1 MNRIMSIA
9 ALVISVVALA
19 FAAHT
24 HLHADRMADQALLR
38 REQRLIDRMWPDMKV
53 IYDDL
58 LGGSTGYTGE
68 KPETLEGMLKPLI
81 TIVEEV
87 GN

>member
-1 MNRIMSIA
+1 MNKILMISSF
-9 ALVISVVALA
+9 VISIVALA
-19 FAAHT
+19 FAVNAYF
-24 HLHADRMADQALLR
+24 HADRMADEALFR

-58 LGGSTGYTGE
+58 LGGSTEYSGE
-68 KPETLEGMLKPLI
+68 KPETLEGLIKPLI
-81 TIVEEV
+81 IMVEEV

>member
-1 MNRIMSIA
+1 MNRTMSIA
-9 ALVISVVALA
+9 ALVISLVALA
-19 FAAHT
+19 FAAQA

-38 REQRLIDRMWPDMKV
+38 REQRLIDRMWPDMQA

-58 LGGSTGYTGE
+58 LEGSTGYTGE
-68 KPETLEGMLKPLI
+68 KPETLEGMFKPLI
-81 TIVEEV
+81 TMVEEF